1 MTEGKEFKWEKKHL
15 LGIEELEKPEIE
27 HILELAK
34 SFKEISTRSVKKVPA
49 LRGKTIALLFYEP
62 STRTRMS
69 FELAAKRLSAD
80 TVNLSVPSSSVVKGE
95 CLKDTVRNIEAMNVD
110 IIVIRHSAS
119 GVPRYLSKNVSAGV
133 INAGDGT
140 HEHPTQALLDIFTI
154 LEHKKDIS
162 NLTVGIVGDIAH
174 SRVARSNI
182 YALKKMGARVILCG
196 PPTML
201 LPEFRSLGVEV
212 SYDLK
217 EVLRSVDVLNILRI
231 QRERIDENLLSSI
244 AEYREFFGVTRDKLL
259 KYARPDLLILHPGPV
274 NRGVEL
280 SPEVLDKGLAG
291 KNICSVVLN
300 QVTNG
305 LAVRMAILYLISGVG
320 EKVEVAD

>member
-1 MTEGKEFKWEKKHL
+1 MTEKKEFKWEKKHL

-34 SFKEISTRSVKKVPA
+34 SFKEISTRPVKKVPA

-69 FELAAKRLSAD
+69 FELASKRLSAD
-80 TVNLSVPSSSVVKGE
+80 TVNFSVSSSSVVKGE
-95 CLKDTVRNIEAMNVD
+95 NLKDTVRNIEAMNVD

-119 GVPRYLSKNVSAGV
+119 GVPLYLSRNVSARV
-133 INAGDGT
+133 VNAGDGT
-140 HEHPTQALLDIFTI
+140 HEHPTQALLDLFTI
-154 LEHKKDIS
+154 MEHKKDVS
-162 NLTVGIVGDIAH
+162 NLTVGILGDIAH

-201 LPEFRSLGVEV
+201 LPEFEKLDVEI
-212 SYDLK
+212 SYDLN

-231 QRERIDENLLSSI
+231 QKERIDESLLPSI
-244 AEYREFFGVTRDKLL
+244 AEYREFFSITPDRLL
-259 KYARPDLLILHPGPV
+259 KYARPDLLVLHPGPV

-280 SPEVLDKGLAG
+280 SPEILDKGLVG

-305 LAVRMAILYLISGVG
+305 LAVRMAILYLVSGVG
-320 EKVEVAD
+320 EKDETAD